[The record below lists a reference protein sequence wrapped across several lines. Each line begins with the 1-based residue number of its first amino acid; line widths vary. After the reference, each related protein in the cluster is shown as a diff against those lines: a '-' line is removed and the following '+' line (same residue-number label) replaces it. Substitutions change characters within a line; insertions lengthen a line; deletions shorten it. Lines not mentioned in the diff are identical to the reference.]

1 MGAVCVHHSK
11 SEVLSWAALWVLM
24 NDSLLAGFL
33 WFNSIQFIY
42 IAPINGIV
50 FPFSSNDFHGAP
62 RDILGSTLVCNPIVI
77 CSSPPLPLWPW
88 SSWCLLFD
96 SRLLLIVVELAL
108 ILGGWRLN
116 QPAGIFCRLSFYLQW
131 IDFHD
136 QNHHIPFQLH
146 FYWPKNLT
154 VRITKKLWCVY
165 LPCFYFMFFCDTK
178 QSHSRVKSVK

>member
-1 MGAVCVHHSK
+1 MSFDGR
-11 SEVLSWAALWVLM
+11 LSLGRF
-24 NDSLLAGFL
+24 SL
-33 WFNSIQFIY
+33 IQFDSVY
-42 IAPINGIV
+42 LYCANINMAS
-50 FPFSSNDFHGAP
+50 FSSNDFHGAP
-62 RDILGSTLVCNPIVI
+62 QDILGSTLVCNPILI

-96 SRLLLIVVELAL
+96 SRLLLIVVELVL

-116 QPAGIFCRLSFYLQW
+116 QPAGIFCRLSFDLQW
-131 IDFHD
+131 IDFQD

-154 VRITKKLWCVY
+154 VRVLWCVY
-165 LPCFYFMFFCDTK
+165 LPCLYLMFICDTK